1 MRTSMFL
8 YPPQWSLGTNC
19 HSRLHEIIHAC
30 CLEHDLEMLPH
41 GEHTEIGEKGINLSG
56 KLDFF
61 SIDIRKHVSDEVSC
75 RWSEGMDH

>member
-1 MRTSMFL
+1 MFL
-8 YPPQWSLGTNC
+8 YLAQRSLGTNC

-41 GEHTEIGEKGINLSG
+41 GEDTEIGEKGINLSG
-56 KLDFF
+56 KLEFF
-61 SIDIRKHVSDEVSC
+61 IGIRKHVSDEVSY